1 MTDESEDFLSMLGE
15 QLKKQGIDLKKL
27 SENCLSGIPFKVV
40 CVTSDLEDSLREMG
54 EGTRD
59 QVVMVRIDDETTES
73 LDDWVETGAVKSRSE
88 GAALFIRE
96 GLKVR
101 AEELA
106 KLKDALA
113 DVKAAKDELRKQA
126 KDVLGGQ
133 EASAVDG

>member
-1 MTDESEDFLSMLGE
+1 MTDEFNDVLSKLGE
-15 QLKKQGIDLKKL
+15 QLKKQGIDFKKL

-40 CVTSDLEDSLREMG
+40 WVASDLEDSLREMG

-59 QVVMVRIDDETTES
+59 QVVMVRIDDETTEN

-106 KLKDALA
+106 KLKDALS
-113 DVKAAKDELRKQA
+113 DVKAAKEKLREQA
-126 KDVLGGQ
+126 KDVLGG
-133 EASAVDG
+133 

>member
-1 MTDESEDFLSMLGE
+1 MTDEFNDVLSKIGE

-40 CVTSDLEDSLREMG
+40 CVASDLEDSLREMG
-54 EGTRD
+54 EETRD
-59 QVVMVRIDDETTES
+59 QVVMVRIDDETTEN

-106 KLKDALA
+106 RLKDALA
-113 DVKAAKDELRKQA
+113 DVKAAKEKLREQA
-126 KDVLGGQ
+126 KNVLGG
-133 EASAVDG
+133 

>member
-1 MTDESEDFLSMLGE
+1 MANKSEDILSMLDE

-27 SENCLSGIPFKVV
+27 GEDCLSEIPFKVV
-40 CVTSDLEDSLREMG
+40 CVASDLEDSLREMG
-54 EGTRD
+54 EETRD

-101 AEELA
+101 TEELA

-113 DVKAAKDELRKQA
+113 DVKTAKDKLRKQA

-133 EASAVDG
+133 Y

>member
-1 MTDESEDFLSMLGE
+1 MTDEFNDVLSKLGE
-15 QLKKQGIDLKKL
+15 QFKKQGIDLKKL

-40 CVTSDLEDSLREMG
+40 CVASDLEDSLREMG

-59 QVVMVRIDDETTES
+59 QVVMVRIDDVTTES

-106 KLKDALA
+106 RLKDALA
-113 DVKAAKDELRKQA
+113 DVKAAKEKLREQA
-126 KDVLGGQ
+126 KDVLGG
-133 EASAVDG
+133 

>member
-1 MTDESEDFLSMLGE
+1 MTDEFNDVLSKLGE

-40 CVTSDLEDSLREMG
+40 CVASDLEDSLREMG

-106 KLKDALA
+106 RLKDALA
-113 DVKAAKDELRKQA
+113 DVKAAKEKLREQA
-126 KDVLGGQ
+126 KDVLGG
-133 EASAVDG
+133 

>member
-1 MTDESEDFLSMLGE
+1 MADNSDDILSMIGD

-27 SENCLSGIPFKVV
+27 SEDCLSGFPFKVV

-54 EGTRD
+54 EETRD
-59 QVVMVRIDDETTES
+59 QVVMVRIDDETTEN

-106 KLKDALA
+106 RLKDALA
-113 DVKAAKDELRKQA
+113 DVKAAKEKLREQA
-126 KDVLGGQ
+126 KDVLGG
-133 EASAVDG
+133 

>member
-1 MTDESEDFLSMLGE
+1 MADKSDDILSMIGD

-27 SENCLSGIPFKVV
+27 SEDCLSGIPFKVV
-40 CVTSDLEDSLREMG
+40 CVASDLEDSLREMG
-54 EGTRD
+54 EETRD
-59 QVVMVRIDDETTES
+59 QVVMVRIDDETTEN

-106 KLKDALA
+106 RLKGALA
-113 DVKAAKDELRKQA
+113 DVKAAKEKLREQA
-126 KDVLGGQ
+126 KDVLGG
-133 EASAVDG
+133 

>member
-1 MTDESEDFLSMLGE
+1 MTDEFNDVLSKIGE

-40 CVTSDLEDSLREMG
+40 CVASDLEDSLREMG
-54 EGTRD
+54 EETRD
-59 QVVMVRIDDETTES
+59 QVVMVRIDDETTEN

-106 KLKDALA
+106 RLKDALT
-113 DVKAAKDELRKQA
+113 DVKAAKEKLREQA
-126 KDVLGGQ
+126 KNVLGG
-133 EASAVDG
+133 

>member
-1 MTDESEDFLSMLGE
+1 MASKSDDILSMINE
-15 QLKKQGIDLKKL
+15 ELKKEGIDLKKL
-27 SENCLSGIPFKVV
+27 GEDCLSGLPLKMVWV
-40 CVTSDLEDSLREMG
+40 ASDLDDSLREMG
-54 EGTRD
+54 EETRD

-101 AEELA
+101 ADELA
-106 KLKDALA
+106 RLKDALA
-113 DVKAAKDELRKQA
+113 DVKAAKEKLREQA

-133 EASAVDG
+133 A

>member
-1 MTDESEDFLSMLGE
+1 MADEFNDVLSKLGE

-40 CVTSDLEDSLREMG
+40 AVTADLEDSLREMG
-54 EGTRD
+54 EETRD
-59 QVVMVRIDDETTES
+59 QVVMVRIDDETTEN

-106 KLKDALA
+106 RLKDALA
-113 DVKAAKDELRKQA
+113 DVKAAKDKLRKQA
-126 KDVLGGQ
+126 KDVLGG
-133 EASAVDG
+133 

>member
-1 MTDESEDFLSMLGE
+1 MTDEFNDVLSKLGE

-40 CVTSDLEDSLREMG
+40 WVASDLEDSLREMG
-54 EGTRD
+54 EETRD
-59 QVVMVRIDDETTES
+59 QVVMVRIDDETTEN

-101 AEELA
+101 AEELS

-113 DVKAAKDELRKQA
+113 DVKAAKEKLREQA
-126 KDVLGGQ
+126 KDVLGG
-133 EASAVDG
+133 

>member
-1 MTDESEDFLSMLGE
+1 MTDEFNDVLSKLGE
-15 QLKKQGIDLKKL
+15 QFKKQGIDLKKL

-40 CVTSDLEDSLREMG
+40 CVASDLEDSLREMG

-59 QVVMVRIDDETTES
+59 QVVMVRIDDETTEN

-106 KLKDALA
+106 RLKDALA
-113 DVKAAKDELRKQA
+113 DVKAAKEKLREQA
-126 KDVLGGQ
+126 KDVLGG
-133 EASAVDG
+133 

>member
-1 MTDESEDFLSMLGE
+1 MAEKSDDILSMIGD

-27 SENCLSGIPFKVV
+27 SEDCLSGFPFKVV

-54 EGTRD
+54 EETRD
-59 QVVMVRIDDETTES
+59 QVVMVRIDDETTEN

-96 GLKVR
+96 GLKAR

-106 KLKDALA
+106 RLKDALA
-113 DVKAAKDELRKQA
+113 DVKAAKEKLREQA
-126 KDVLGGQ
+126 KDVLGG
-133 EASAVDG
+133 

>member
-1 MTDESEDFLSMLGE
+1 MTRKSDDILSMIDE
-15 QLKKQGIDLKKL
+15 QLKKNGIDLK
-27 SENCLSGIPFKVV
+27 SISDDCLSGIPFKVV
-40 CVTSDLEDSLREMG
+40 CVASDLEDSLREMG
-54 EGTRD
+54 EETRD

-106 KLKDALA
+106 RLKDALA
-113 DVKAAKDELRKQA
+113 DVKAAKEKLREQA

-133 EASAVDG
+133 E

>member
-1 MTDESEDFLSMLGE
+1 MTDKSDDLLSMIGE
-15 QLKKQGIDLKKL
+15 QLRKQGIDLKTL
-27 SENCLSGIPFKVV
+27 RENCVSGMPFKVV
-40 CVTSDLEDSLREMG
+40 CVASDLKNSVRELG

-73 LDDWVETGAVKSRSE
+73 LDDWVETGAVKSHSE

-113 DVKAAKDELRKQA
+113 DVKAAKDKLREQA
-126 KDVLGGQ
+126 KDVLGGK
-133 EASAVDG
+133 E

>member
-1 MTDESEDFLSMLGE
+1 MSRKSDDILSMIDE
-15 QLKKQGIDLKKL
+15 QLKKEGIDLKAI
-27 SENCLSGIPFKVV
+27 SEECLSGIPFKVV
-40 CVTSDLEDSLREMG
+40 CVASDLEDSLREMG

-59 QVVMVRIDDETTES
+59 QVVMVRVDDETTES

-106 KLKDALA
+106 RLKDALA
-113 DVKAAKDELRKQA
+113 DVKAAKEKLRKKA
-126 KDVLGGQ
+126 KDVLGG
-133 EASAVDG
+133 

>member
-1 MTDESEDFLSMLGE
+1 MTRKSDDILSMIDE
-15 QLKKQGIDLKKL
+15 QLKKNGIDLKTI
-27 SENCLSGIPFKVV
+27 SDDCLSGIPFKVV
-40 CVTSDLEDSLREMG
+40 CVASDLEDSLREMG
-54 EGTRD
+54 EETRD

-106 KLKDALA
+106 RLKDALA
-113 DVKAAKDELRKQA
+113 DVKAAKEKLREQA
-126 KDVLGGQ
+126 KDVLGG
-133 EASAVDG
+133 

>member
-1 MTDESEDFLSMLGE
+1 MADKSDDILSMIGD

-27 SENCLSGIPFKVV
+27 SEDCLSGFPFKVV
-40 CVTSDLEDSLREMG
+40 CVASDLEDSLREMG
-54 EGTRD
+54 EETRD
-59 QVVMVRIDDETTES
+59 QVVMVRIDDETTEN

-106 KLKDALA
+106 RLKDALA
-113 DVKAAKDELRKQA
+113 DVKAAKEKLREQA
-126 KDVLGGQ
+126 KDVLGG
-133 EASAVDG
+133 

>member
-1 MTDESEDFLSMLGE
+1 MAEQSDDILSMIGD

-40 CVTSDLEDSLREMG
+40 WVASDLEDSLREMG
-54 EGTRD
+54 EETRD
-59 QVVMVRIDDETTES
+59 QVVMVRIDDETTEN

-106 KLKDALA
+106 RLKDALA
-113 DVKAAKDELRKQA
+113 DVKAAKEKLREQA
-126 KDVLGGQ
+126 KDVLGG
-133 EASAVDG
+133 

>member
-1 MTDESEDFLSMLGE
+1 MSRKSDDILSMIDE
-15 QLKKQGIDLKKL
+15 QLKKNGIDLKTI
-27 SENCLSGIPFKVV
+27 SDDCLSGIPFKVV
-40 CVTSDLEDSLREMG
+40 CVASDLEDSLREMG
-54 EGTRD
+54 EETRD

-106 KLKDALA
+106 RLKDALA
-113 DVKAAKDELRKQA
+113 DVKAAKEKLREQA
-126 KDVLGGQ
+126 KDVLGG
-133 EASAVDG
+133 

>member
-1 MTDESEDFLSMLGE
+1 MTEEFNDVLSKLGE

-40 CVTSDLEDSLREMG
+40 CVASDLEDSLREMG
-54 EGTRD
+54 EETRD
-59 QVVMVRIDDETTES
+59 QVVMVRIDDETTEN

-106 KLKDALA
+106 RLKDALS
-113 DVKAAKDELRKQA
+113 DVKAAKEKLREQA
-126 KDVLGGQ
+126 KDVLGG
-133 EASAVDG
+133 

>member
-1 MTDESEDFLSMLGE
+1 MTRKSDDILSMIDE
-15 QLKKQGIDLKKL
+15 ELKKEGIDLKKL
-27 SENCLSGIPFKVV
+27 SEDCLSGFPFKVV
-40 CVTSDLEDSLREMG
+40 AVAADLEDSLREMG

-96 GLKVR
+96 GLNVR

-106 KLKDALA
+106 RLKDALA
-113 DVKAAKDELRKQA
+113 DVKAAKEKLRKQA

-133 EASAVDG
+133 A

>member
-1 MTDESEDFLSMLGE
+1 MAEKSDDILSMIDA
-15 QLKKQGIDLKKL
+15 QLKKEGIDLKAI
-27 SENCLSGIPFKVV
+27 SEDCLSGFPFKVV

-54 EGTRD
+54 EETRD
-59 QVVMVRIDDETTES
+59 QVVMVRIDDETTEN

-106 KLKDALA
+106 RLKDALA
-113 DVKAAKDELRKQA
+113 DVKAAKEKLREQA
-126 KDVLGGQ
+126 KDVLGG
-133 EASAVDG
+133 

>member
-1 MTDESEDFLSMLGE
+1 MTDEFNDVLSKLGE

-27 SENCLSGIPFKVV
+27 SEDCLSGFPFKVV
-40 CVTSDLEDSLREMG
+40 CVASDLEDSLREMG
-54 EGTRD
+54 EETRD
-59 QVVMVRIDDETTES
+59 QVVMVRIDDETTGN

-106 KLKDALA
+106 RLKDALA
-113 DVKAAKDELRKQA
+113 DVKAAKEKLREQA
-126 KDVLGGQ
+126 KDVLGG
-133 EASAVDG
+133 

>member
-1 MTDESEDFLSMLGE
+1 MTRKSDDILSMIDE
-15 QLKKQGIDLKKL
+15 QLKKNGIDLKTI
-27 SENCLSGIPFKVV
+27 SDDCLSGIPFKVV
-40 CVTSDLEDSLREMG
+40 CVASDLEDSLREMG

-59 QVVMVRIDDETTES
+59 QVVMVRIDDETTEN

-106 KLKDALA
+106 RLKDALA
-113 DVKAAKDELRKQA
+113 DVKAAKEKLREQA
-126 KDVLGGQ
+126 KDVLGG
-133 EASAVDG
+133 